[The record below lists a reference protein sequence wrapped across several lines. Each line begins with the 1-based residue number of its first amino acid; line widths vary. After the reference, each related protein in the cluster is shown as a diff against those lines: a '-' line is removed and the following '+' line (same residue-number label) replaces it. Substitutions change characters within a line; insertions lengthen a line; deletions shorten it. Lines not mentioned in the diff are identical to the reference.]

1 MAIKKKTITKKT
13 VATKKKVATKKTVA
27 TKKKVA
33 PKKTVATKKKVAPK
47 KKTTTKSKAK
57 KPAFGGYAINFA
69 GRQETVEQVFGKK
82 PIAPSEMT
90 KRIWIFVKANSL
102 SNR

>member
-1 MAIKKKTITKKT
+1 MATKNKVIRKKK
-13 VATKKKVATKKTVA
+13 AA

-33 PKKTVATKKKVAPK
+33 PKRKAATKKKVAPK
-47 KKTTTKSKAK
+47 KKATSKSKAK

-90 KRIWIFVKANSL
+90 KKIWIFIKSNSL

>member
-1 MAIKKKTITKKT
+1 MAIKKKTT
-13 VATKKKVATKKTVA
+13 TKKKAT
-27 TKKKVA
+27 
-33 PKKTVATKKKVAPK
+33 TKKKVAPK
-47 KKTTTKSKAK
+47 KKATSKSKAK

-90 KRIWIFVKANSL
+90 KKIWVFIKSNSL

>member
-1 MAIKKKTITKKT
+1 MAIKKKAT
-13 VATKKKVATKKTVA
+13 TKKKA
-27 TKKKVA
+27 
-33 PKKTVATKKKVAPK
+33 ATKKKVAPK
-47 KKTTTKSKAK
+47 KKAATKKKVAPKKKAATKSKAK

-90 KRIWIFVKANSL
+90 KRIWAFVKSNSL

>member
-1 MAIKKKTITKKT
+1 MAVKKKTT
-13 VATKKKVATKKTVA
+13 

-33 PKKTVATKKKVAPK
+33 PKRKAAPK
-47 KKTTTKSKAK
+47 KKSGSKTK
-57 KPAFGGYAINFA
+57 KPAFGGYAINFV

-90 KRIWIFVKANSL
+90 KKIWAFVKSNNL